1 MRFRD
6 GMAEV
11 SRGHSRSIDRTEGL
25 NVWCGKETELSM
37 RTGDADR
44 RAGMPGAFPAGSG
57 RNPREDGK
65 GASRG
70 RTRSENSEQKVAKLI
85 GAVVERM
92 GPQYHL
98 CKLQYII
105 T

>member
-1 MRFRD
+1 M
-6 GMAEV
+6 
-11 SRGHSRSIDRTEGL
+11 
-25 NVWCGKETELSM
+25 WCGKEIELSM

-57 RNPREDGK
+57 RNPQEEGT

-70 RTRSENSEQKVAKLI
+70 RARSENSEPKVVKLMEE
-85 GAVVERM
+85 VVERVM
-92 GPQYHL
+92 PLHQL
-98 CKLQYII
+98 CKFQYN